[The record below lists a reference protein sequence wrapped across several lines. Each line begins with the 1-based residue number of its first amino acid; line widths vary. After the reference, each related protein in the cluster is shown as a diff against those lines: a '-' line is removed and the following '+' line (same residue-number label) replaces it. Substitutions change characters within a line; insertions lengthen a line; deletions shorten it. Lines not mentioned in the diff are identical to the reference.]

1 MSYGPT
7 ASLSLCTSCGSCLS
21 ESTRSTHFSES
32 LVLGPK
38 VWKTSYENMM
48 KTWKPSKK
56 SKTWCK
62 MKAKHR
68 KAMQMPQIAEGCQGT
83 VDCSHHPRPQQSSPS
98 LAPDRWI
105 PTLPTR
111 TVLAKGGKKKALRPL
126 VRPSRKSKVSPR
138 SQLQKQLEI
147 GAEGIVLG
155 NDFE

>member
-38 VWKTSYENMM
+38 AWKTLNM
-48 KTWKPSKK
+48 KTWWKHENRQKK

-62 MKAKHR
+62 MKAQHR
-68 KAMQMPQIAEGCQGT
+68 KDMQMPQIAEGCQGT

-98 LAPDRWI
+98 LAPDRRI
-105 PTLPTR
+105 PTLPAR
-111 TVLAKGGKKKALRPL
+111 TVLAKGGKKKPCGLWYGPRGKVRFLRDL
-126 VRPSRKSKVSPR
+126 SCKNSLR
-138 SQLQKQLEI
+138 
-147 GAEGIVLG
+147 
-155 NDFE
+155 